1 MNELNQNLRL
11 LRPFWN
17 GLPVVAICTGL
28 SLTAAWQY
36 LHYATPQYES
46 TAKIKLADINEGPIN
61 TTLLKN
67 LDAFSGDNR
76 TSAEVELVRSPLLL
90 SRALNRLPFD
100 QSTYRVGKV
109 RTTEMY
115 RASPFVAQVTL
126 RNPKWAEEKFDL
138 RLDAG
143 GGVQL
148 TAPSGELAT
157 GRVGEMLHLTGADV
171 RIGRNDSLLQAR
183 PDIALADHYQFVQH
197 NRAHLL
203 EDIAG
208 RLDVTSTD
216 RNVPVL
222 RISYQS
228 PVPQKSA
235 DLVNALAGVYLED
248 YLTTKYKVVNSTAE
262 TIGAQI
268 KAVRRTLTQSEDT
281 VQQYRDQKR
290 IVNIKQET
298 DTDLHK
304 IAELKIQRANLQMS
318 LAAANN
324 LYTYMTDGKRKA
336 LDMAPNFE
344 AFNDMLST
352 DIVKKVKDLQAE
364 RHDLLLRFTP
374 EDDKV
379 KTVDMKLADLN
390 SYLLESVRNTRNT
403 LTIKYS
409 RIDQAIRQAE
419 GAFTGLPTRE
429 KNLAI
434 LQRDFELNEKLYTF
448 LREKETEAAIAK
460 ATPTS
465 YHRIIAAGEVPSE
478 PTSPHRAFVLIISG
492 FLGMLLGTLLVY
504 LWSAARSTPGDAHGV
519 QKETATPLALTI
531 PHLGTGLEGRLAY
544 FKQLVVK
551 LSLKGLLAPGSK
563 LVVTA
568 FNHQEGQSFFFDH
581 LHQVLAAQGLK
592 LRALTLQDAASPN
605 PAAQPDEVLLV
616 QNMLLAHDVNA
627 LAVMRGASANLFVV
641 DGQATPTARLL
652 ELEQLIS
659 EYALPNVQ
667 LCLNR
672 AGQAPGLLGK
682 LGRRLRRAFTGQR
695 AEQTATSPL
704 AMPLAGFDLRS

>member
-11 LRPFWN
+11 LRPFWK
-17 GLPVVAICTGL
+17 GLPVVALCTGL

-36 LHYATPQYES
+36 LRYATPQYES
-46 TAKIKLADINEGPIN
+46 TAKIKLADVNEGPIN

-90 SRALNRLPFD
+90 GRALDRVPFG

-109 RTTEMY
+109 RTTELY

-126 RNPKWAEEKFDL
+126 RNPRWAEEKFDL
-138 RLDAG
+138 RLDAAG
-143 GGVQL
+143 NVQL
-148 TAPSGELAT
+148 TAPSGELVT
-157 GRVGEMLHLTGADV
+157 GRVGELLHLTGAEV

-183 PDIALADHYQFVQH
+183 PDLALADHYQFVQH
-197 NRAHLL
+197 DRAHLL
-203 EDIAG
+203 EEVAS

-216 RNVPVL
+216 HNVPVL

-235 DLVNALAGVYLED
+235 DLVNALAGVYLDD
-248 YLTTKYKVVNSTAE
+248 YLATKYKVVNSTAE

-268 KAVRRTLTQSEDT
+268 KAVRRTLSQSEDT

-324 LYTYMTDGKRKA
+324 LYAYMTDGKRNA

-390 SYLLESVRNTRNT
+390 GYLLESVRNTRNT
-403 LTIKYS
+403 LTIKYN

-419 GAFTGLPTRE
+419 GAFNGLPTRE
-429 KNLAI
+429 KNLAS

-465 YHRIIAAGEVPSE
+465 YHRIIAGGEVPTE

-544 FKQLVVK
+544 FKQLVVR
-551 LSLKGLLAPGSK
+551 LSLKGLLNPGTK

-568 FNHQEGQSFFFDH
+568 FDHQEGQTFFFEH

-605 PAAQPDEVLLV
+605 PTAQPDEVLLV
-616 QNMLLAHDVNA
+616 QNMLLAHDAHA

-659 EYALPNVQ
+659 EFALPNVQ

-672 AGQAPGLLGK
+672 AGHAPGPLQK
-682 LGRRLRRAFTGQR
+682 LGQRLRRAFMSQR
-695 AEQTATSPL
+695 AAPPVTAPL
-704 AMPLAGFDLRS
+704 AMPLAGLDLQS